1 MYRHNTSKFK
11 RFFLSLFILT
21 LSLSLNAA
29 TQGGTFGGTKLAP
42 LNKYSTDMLKVSS
55 KLLSLVEIVRV
66 EESLGVAELLIKKK
80 LKAKGFTLVKMIE
93 PKHSGGRA
101 YIATDFYNNIV
112 IVFRGSTSDTDLGSA
127 SNWATDANANHKR
140 IKWVDKKKW
149 GKIHAHGGFLKEY
162 NRFQPEIYK
171 VLKNNKYKKRNV
183 YLAGHSLGGALATL
197 CALDLNLNLKKNVSI
212 CTFGNPRV
220 GWSPKRGWKKFSDL
234 YDNIVTH
241 AFRIA
246 INRDP
251 VPMVPFRSNY
261 DHVGLLLQLYPNGV
275 MVPKEKIH
283 PKWKE
288 RIKPRHSLLESY
300 KPTLKKHLN
309 RCKKSNSKCY
319 KKGVL
324 KFAREAERKF

>member
-1 MYRHNTSKFK
+1 MHRNNTFKFK
-11 RFFLSLFILT
+11 RLFFFLLIFA

-29 TQGGTFGGTKLAP
+29 TYGGNFGGIKLSP
-42 LNKYSTDMLKVSS
+42 LNKYSTEMLNVSS
-55 KLLSLVEIVRV
+55 ELLSLIEIVRST
-66 EESLGVAELLIKKK
+66 ESLAVAELVIKKK

-101 YIATDFYNNIV
+101 YIATDFNNNIV
-112 IVFRGSTSDTDLGSA
+112 IVFRGSTGDTFKDTLG
-127 SNWATDANANHKR
+127 NVATDANSNHKR
-140 IKWVDKKKW
+140 IRWIDKKW

-162 NRFQPEIYK
+162 NRFQPEIHK
-171 VLKNNKYKKRNV
+171 VLKNKKYRKKNV

-197 CALDLNLNLKKNVSI
+197 CALDLNLNLKKDVSI

-220 GWSPKRGWKKFSDL
+220 GWKKFTDL
-234 YDNIVTH
+234 YDNIVKH

-251 VPMVPFRSNY
+251 VPTVPTRSNY
-261 DHVGLLLQLYPNGV
+261 NHVGLLLQLYPNGV

-283 PKWKE
+283 PKLFEGKFS
-288 RIKPRHSLLESY
+288 RHNLLNSY

-324 KFAREAERKF
+324 KFAMQAERKF